1 MAISNL
7 LRVYSET
14 LANQRQQ
21 RFAEMQLSLQALQFE
36 ADKEFREEQLALNRL
51 SIETDVKQKQEAKSR
66 ENAIF
71 ALSDARR
78 INDEAGQLD
87 AVSIYQKLLTIPEIN
102 KKLNDDM
109 TLKKPEKVVTNL
121 MTQYGYDADNA
132 TRIVNIVSSYA
143 NEATRPA
150 GQRMARN
157 LSQNIS
163 KEYSKWEGSKWN
175 KKFKSGLMGALEKS
189 QIMYSRQVDGVV
201 NTDRRTLSIDPF
213 LGLYESDLLKQNI
226 NTEVAEIGMGD
237 YGITRDIL
245 PTEMG
250 AEPVSGPVDL
260 VAIDFADSLEEMI
273 GQPQDGLEGVEFE
286 QGVKIQKA
294 NAEIQR
300 LGALI
305 VNSKEMKSDLKFML
319 DEKLITQS
327 AYNEK
332 IKNIDKDSKD
342 ALKTVENEKAIR
354 SAAET
359 IRNKIRKE
367 RKRKRHI
374 GYPSEAEL
382 ILSGRRR

>member
-66 ENAIF
+66 ENDIF

-121 MTQYGYDADNA
+121 MKQYGYDADNA

-175 KKFKSGLMGALEKS
+175 KKFK
-189 QIMYSRQVDGVV
+189 
-201 NTDRRTLSIDPF
+201 N
-213 LGLYESDLLKQNI
+213 
-226 NTEVAEIGMGD
+226 
-237 YGITRDIL
+237 
-245 PTEMG
+245 
-250 AEPVSGPVDL
+250 
-260 VAIDFADSLEEMI
+260 
-273 GQPQDGLEGVEFE
+273 
-286 QGVKIQKA
+286 
-294 NAEIQR
+294 
-300 LGALI
+300 
-305 VNSKEMKSDLKFML
+305 
-319 DEKLITQS
+319 
-327 AYNEK
+327 
-332 IKNIDKDSKD
+332 
-342 ALKTVENEKAIR
+342 
-354 SAAET
+354 
-359 IRNKIRKE
+359 
-367 RKRKRHI
+367 
-374 GYPSEAEL
+374 
-382 ILSGRRR
+382 

>member
-1 MAISNL
+1 
-7 LRVYSET
+7 
-14 LANQRQQ
+14 
-21 RFAEMQLSLQALQFE
+21 
-36 ADKEFREEQLALNRL
+36 
-51 SIETDVKQKQEAKSR
+51 
-66 ENAIF
+66 
-71 ALSDARR
+71 
-78 INDEAGQLD
+78 
-87 AVSIYQKLLTIPEIN
+87 
-102 KKLNDDM
+102 
-109 TLKKPEKVVTNL
+109 
-121 MTQYGYDADNA
+121 
-132 TRIVNIVSSYA
+132 
-143 NEATRPA
+143 
-150 GQRMARN
+150 
-157 LSQNIS
+157 
-163 KEYSKWEGSKWN
+163 
-175 KKFKSGLMGALEKS
+175 MGALEKS
-189 QIMYSRQVDGVV
+189 QIMYSRKVDGVV

>member
-1 MAISNL
+1 
-7 LRVYSET
+7 
-14 LANQRQQ
+14 
-21 RFAEMQLSLQALQFE
+21 
-36 ADKEFREEQLALNRL
+36 
-51 SIETDVKQKQEAKSR
+51 
-66 ENAIF
+66 
-71 ALSDARR
+71 
-78 INDEAGQLD
+78 
-87 AVSIYQKLLTIPEIN
+87 
-102 KKLNDDM
+102 M

-121 MTQYGYDADNA
+121 MKQYGYDADNA